1 MSQITAAYTPEP
13 VVPRRHPGRWV
24 AAGVILLILAMIVQ
38 FFLTTEALRLDLV
51 GRYLFDSTILSG
63 VLLTIELTVL
73 AMVIG
78 IVLGIPLAVFR
89 LSKNPVLQGF
99 SSAWIWVFRG
109 TPILVQLLFWFFLGT
124 ILPRLSLG
132 IPFTDVTFWSTPT
145 NQIITQLG
153 AAVLGLGLNE
163 AAYTAETIRAG
174 IQAVP
179 KGQVEAAKALGMTEG
194 QSLTRIVLPQAAR
207 VAIPPLGNQV
217 ISMLKLTSMV
227 VVIGL
232 PDLLTSA
239 QIIYSR
245 NFQQI
250 PLLIVASIWYLL
262 LTTVLTMIQSRIE
275 KRLAYRPVGAAAP
288 KPAPA
293 QEMAS
298 TNG

>member
-1 MSQITAAYTPEP
+1 MSQAAAGYVPEP
-13 VVPRRHPGRWV
+13 IIPRRHPGRWV
-24 AAGVILLILAMIVQ
+24 AAALILLLLAMFVEFVVTNQAI
-38 FFLTTEALRLDLV
+38 RLDIV
-51 GRYLFDSTILSG
+51 GKYLFDSTILSG
-63 VLLTIELTVL
+63 VLLTIELTLL
-73 AMVIG
+73 ATVIG
-78 IVLGIPLAVFR
+78 LVLGVPLAVFR
-89 LSKNPVLQGF
+89 LSKNPVLQAF

-124 ILPRLSLG
+124 IIPRMSLG
-132 IPFTDVTFWSTPT
+132 VPFTDITFWSTPT

-179 KGQVEAAKALGMTEG
+179 KGQVEAARALGMPEG
-194 QSLTRIVLPQAAR
+194 KSLVRIVLPQAAR

-232 PDLLTSA
+232 PELLTSA
-239 QIIYSR
+239 QLIYSR
-245 NFQQI
+245 TFQQI
-250 PLLIVASIWYLL
+250 PLLIVASIWYLV
-262 LTTVLTMIQSRIE
+262 LTTVLTIIQSQIE
-275 KRLAYRPVGAAAP
+275 KRLAYRPTGIAAT
-288 KPAPA
+288 KPAPT